1 MKRRFILSKN
11 CMKTCALS
19 VLLLFSVFLSLNVFA
34 QTSSGSCIV
43 LRDHWYIRSSTNQAE
58 GQLMPKVHIVD
69 DGKVISQ
76 PGYDAKDWY
85 PTSVP
90 STVLAALVK
99 NNVYPDPYYG
109 NNLMELPGMR
119 KWDSPEGD
127 PFSSSWWYRTE
138 FDLPSDYAGKHVWLK
153 FHGVN
158 YRSNLWVNGYKVADS
173 TQMEGAYRLYSF
185 DIAQYA
191 KAGQKNCLALE
202 IYPPVG
208 MDLTITW
215 VDWNPATPDRG
226 MGIWYDVTVSATG
239 PVAIDHPF
247 VKTKLNLPSTD
258 QAKLS
263 VIAEVKNAENSPVNG
278 ILKGSIGNISFS
290 KKVSLVANETKEVT
304 FTPDEFPQ
312 LVVVNPRLWW
322 PHTVGPQN
330 LYDLNLRFEIDGT
343 LSDTRRLRF
352 GIREISSWM
361 NEFDNHRIKVFQV
374 NGKNIVIR
382 GGGYV
387 EDLMMRPSN
396 ERVDADLHYLK
407 FMNMNA
413 LRMEAPRGSDYL
425 FERCDEEGIMLMV
438 GWCCCGAFERWKSW
452 TPHTADIAE
461 ISWHDQI
468 INLRAH
474 PSVFT
479 WLYGS
484 DNFPPEDVE
493 LRYINV
499 LKKYDGTRPYS
510 SSATQAASKIDG
522 YTGLW
527 MGPWPQ
533 VYGYFPPEYW
543 YSKLEFN
550 TEAGPNGEQL
560 PPIETIKRVMPERDL
575 WPIGPGWDLRLRQ
588 VYYPSARKGL
598 ESRYGKPVSLEE
610 YCTKSQVFQLEG
622 VKAMF
627 EAFAGNKYKS
637 SGIIYWMYNS
647 AWPKFYWQLYDYFLM
662 PNGAFYG
669 AKKACEPLHVQ
680 YNYKENAVQIVNCFY
695 QDFTGL
701 RVTAKVFDFHVK
713 EILSKE
719 VTTDMKADESK
730 ILFKLD
736 LPKELTN
743 IYFLKLSL
751 KDEAGKEISSNFYW
765 LSAKGDENA
774 DFTDLAKLPPV
785 DVTAKLNPLSM
796 ENGKLKLVV
805 EFTNSSTSLA
815 FAMNPKLLSASTR
828 EPLLPIFWQDN
839 YFSLL
844 PGEKRTIE
852 VQLDASL
859 VTEGKLLFKL
869 DGWNLRATQE
879 QELSV
884 P

>member
-1 MKRRFILSKN
+1 
-11 CMKTCALS
+11 MKTCSLS
-19 VLLLFSVFLSLNVFA
+19 VLLIHLMCFSTNVFA
-34 QTSSGSCIV
+34 QASAEKSMV
-43 LRDHWYIRSSTNQAE
+43 LRDNWFIRSSTDQAQ
-58 GQLMPKVHIVD
+58 GLLMPKVRIKD
-69 DGKVISQ
+69 DGRIISQ
-76 PGYDAKDWY
+76 PGYAMSDWY

-99 NNVYPDPYYG
+99 NKVYADPYYG
-109 NNLMELPGMR
+109 NNIMELPGMR
-119 KWDSPEGD
+119 RWDAPEGN
-127 PFSSSWWYRTE
+127 PFESSWWYRTE
-138 FDLPSDYAGKHVWLK
+138 FDLPSNYAGKHVWLK

-158 YRSNLWVNGYKVADS
+158 YRANLWVNGQKAADS
-173 TQMEGAYRLYSF
+173 AQMEGAYRLYSF
-185 DIAQYA
+185 DIAQYV

-202 IYPPVG
+202 IYPPKG

-215 VDWNPATPDRG
+215 VDWNPATPDGG
-226 MGIWYDVTVSATG
+226 MGIWYDVTITATG

-247 VKTKLNLPSTD
+247 VKTKLNLPSND

-263 VIAEVKNAENSPVNG
+263 VIAEMKNAENTSVRG
-278 ILKGSIGNISFS
+278 ILKGRIGNISFS
-290 KKVSLVANETKEVT
+290 KEVSLVANETKEVT

-312 LVVVNPRLWW
+312 LVVKNPRLWW

-330 LYDLNLRFEIDGT
+330 LYDLNLSFEIDGMV
-343 LSDTRRLRF
+343 SDKCNLRF
-352 GIREISSWM
+352 GIREISAWM
-361 NEFDNHRIKVFQV
+361 NEFDQQRTKVFQV

-387 EDLMMRPSN
+387 EDLMLRPSN
-396 ERVDADLHYLK
+396 ERIDADLRYLK

-425 FERCDEEGIMLMV
+425 FERCDEEGILLMV
-438 GWCCCGAFERWKSW
+438 GWCCCSAFERWNNW
-452 TPHTADIAE
+452 TPLTDDVAE
-461 ISWHDQI
+461 KSWHDQI
-468 INLRAH
+468 THLRAH

-484 DNFPPEDVE
+484 DFFPPEE
-493 LRYINV
+493 MERRYINV
-499 LKKYDGTRPYS
+499 LNKYDGTRPYS
-510 SSATQAASKIDG
+510 SSATQEPSKIDG

-533 VYGYFPPEYW
+533 VYGYFPPNYW
-543 YSKLEFN
+543 YGKLEFN
-550 TEAGPNGEQL
+550 TECGPNGEQL
-560 PPIETIKRVMPERDL
+560 PPIETIKKVMPERDL
-575 WPIGPGWDLRLRQ
+575 WPIGPGWDLRLRK
-588 VYYPSARKGL
+588 VYYPWARKGL

-637 SGIIYWMYNS
+637 SGIIYWMFNS

-662 PNGAFYG
+662 PTGAFYG

-695 QDFTGL
+695 QDFAGL
-701 RVTAKVFDFHVK
+701 KVTASVFDFHAK
-713 EILSKE
+713 EIFSKAI
-719 VTTDMKADESK
+719 TTGIMADESR

-743 IYFLKLSL
+743 VYFVKLRL
-751 KDEAGKEISSNFYW
+751 LDEAGKEISSNFYW

-774 DFTDLAKLPPV
+774 DFTDLAKLSPV
-785 DVTAKLNPLSM
+785 DVMVKLSPLSR
-796 ENGKLKLVV
+796 ENGNLKLAV
-805 EFTNSSTSLA
+805 ELTNSSTSLA
-815 FAMNPKLLSASTR
+815 FAVNPKLLSFSTR
-828 EPLLPIFWQDN
+828 EPVLPIFWQDN

-844 PGEKRTIE
+844 PGENRTIE
-852 VQLDASL
+852 MHLDASL
-859 VTEGKLLFKL
+859 VKEGKLLFKL
-869 DGWNLRATQE
+869 DGWNLRAVQE
-879 QELSV
+879 QELLV

>member
-1 MKRRFILSKN
+1 MKTRILSLF
-11 CMKTCALS
+11 LS
-19 VLLLFSVFLSLNVFA
+19 VCLLLNFFP
-34 QTSSGSCIV
+34 QTSSGNSIV
-43 LRDHWYIRSSTNQAE
+43 LRDHWYIQSSAN
-58 GQLMPKVHIVD
+58 LSD
-69 DGKVISQ
+69 NGKVISL
-76 PGYDAKDWY
+76 PGYAMKDWY

-90 STVLAALVK
+90 TTVLAALVANK
-99 NNVYPDPYYG
+99 VFPDPYYG
-109 NNLMELPGMR
+109 NNFMELPGVR
-119 KWDSPEGD
+119 RWDIPEGN
-127 PFSSSWWYRTE
+127 PFESSWWYRSE

-153 FHGVN
+153 FHSVN
-158 YRSNLWVNGYKVADS
+158 YRANLWVNGQKVADS

-185 DIAQYA
+185 DIAQYT

-202 IYPPVG
+202 IYPPRTF
-208 MDLTITW
+208 DLTISW
-215 VDWNPATPDRG
+215 VDWNPTPPDRG
-226 MGIWYDVTVSATG
+226 MGIWYDVTLSASG

-247 VKTKLNLPSTD
+247 VKTRLNLPSTD

-263 VIAEVKNAENSPVNG
+263 VIAEVKNAGSSSIKG
-278 ILKGSIGNISFS
+278 FLKGKIENITFS
-290 KKVSLVANETKEVT
+290 KEVSLDANETREVT
-304 FTPDEFPQ
+304 FSPEEFPQ
-312 LVVVNPRLWW
+312 LVVANPRLWW

-330 LYDLNLRFEIDGT
+330 LYNLNMSFDIDGKV
-343 LSDTRRLRF
+343 SDTYSIRF

-361 NEFDNHRIKVFQV
+361 NEFDSLRTKVFQV

-387 EDLMMRPSN
+387 EDLMLRPSN
-396 ERVDADLHYLK
+396 ERVDADLRYLK
-407 FMNMNA
+407 YMNMNA

-425 FERCDEEGIMLMV
+425 FERCDEEGILIMV
-438 GWCCCGAFERWKSW
+438 GWCCGVPFESWKNW
-452 TPHTADIAE
+452 TPHTADVAE
-461 ISWHDQI
+461 ESWHDQI

-493 LRYINV
+493 RRYINI
-499 LKKYDGTRPYS
+499 LKEYDGTRPYS
-510 SSATQAASKIDG
+510 SSATQSASKIDG

-527 MGPWPQ
+527 MGPWPE
-533 VYGYFPPEYW
+533 VYGYLPPNYW

-550 TEAGPNGEQL
+550 TECGPNGEQL
-560 PPIETIKRVMPERDL
+560 PPIETIKRVMPEKDL
-575 WPIGPGWDLRLRQ
+575 WPVSPVWDLRLRKHF
-588 VYYPSARKGL
+588 YPFSRKAID
-598 ESRYGKPVSLEE
+598 SRYGKPVSLEE
-610 YCTKSQVFQLEG
+610 YCTKSQILQLEA

-637 SGIIYWMYNS
+637 SGVIYWMYNS
-647 AWPKFYWQLYDYFLM
+647 AWPKFYWQLYDYFFM

-680 YNYKENAVQIVNCFY
+680 YNYKENAVQLVNCYY
-695 QDFTGL
+695 QDFKGL
-701 RVTAKVFDFHVK
+701 KVTAKVIDFQMK
-713 EILSKE
+713 EIFSKE
-719 VTTDMKADESK
+719 ITTSMKADESR

-736 LPKELTN
+736 LPREITN
-743 IYFLKLSL
+743 IYFVKLIL
-751 KDEAGKEISSNFYW
+751 QDKDGKEITSNFYW
-765 LSAKGDENA
+765 LSARGDNNA
-774 DFTDLAKLPPV
+774 DFTSLAKLPKA
-785 DVTAKLNPLSM
+785 DVTVKLSPLVK
-796 ENGKLKLVV
+796 ENGKLKLAV
-805 EFTNSSTSLA
+805 EFMNSSPSLA
-815 FAMNPKLLSASTR
+815 FALNPKVLSASTK
-828 EPLLPIFWQDN
+828 EPLLPIYWQDN

-852 VQLDASL
+852 MQLDASL